1 MSRVQSICQALAEE
15 TLLRHA
21 SFAMDKILKIVP
33 TPEVDA
39 LLQAARDNKQDAL
52 AERFITWAKE
62 EGLNLELNLSG
73 RAYESDSTEYA
84 WRAVKAFCL

>member
-1 MSRVQSICQALAEE
+1 MSRAYTICQALAEE

-21 SFAMDKILKIVP
+21 SFAMDKILKP
-33 TPEVDA
+33 TPEVEA
-39 LLQAARDNKQDAL
+39 LLQAARDNKEDQL

-62 EGLNLELNLSG
+62 EGLNLELTISG

-84 WRAVKAFCL
+84 WRAVKALCL